1 VGGQHHQNQHNGVHQ
16 HPIVRELPQGLRQ
29 HIQDNCCHDGAPD
42 VAQTAQHHI
51 HQHQNGGVEV
61 ELYGSDIGVVQAEQ
75 GTGGTCQGGRG
86 DEGNQLVLGD
96 VDAYALGG
104 DPVVPDGHDSP
115 AGPAADQIQ
124 HHHQG
129 NHHQ

>member
-1 VGGQHHQNQHNGVHQ
+1 RMGDLSMSRSGMMAWLGTGTILPFSNFLLIEGCPLSSGNDPANQRPHLRVVGGQHHQNQHNGVHQ

-61 ELYGSDIGVVQAEQ
+61 ELYGSD
-75 GTGGTCQGGRG
+75 
-86 DEGNQLVLGD
+86 
-96 VDAYALGG
+96 
-104 DPVVPDGHDSP
+104 
-115 AGPAADQIQ
+115 
-124 HHHQG
+124 
-129 NHHQ
+129 